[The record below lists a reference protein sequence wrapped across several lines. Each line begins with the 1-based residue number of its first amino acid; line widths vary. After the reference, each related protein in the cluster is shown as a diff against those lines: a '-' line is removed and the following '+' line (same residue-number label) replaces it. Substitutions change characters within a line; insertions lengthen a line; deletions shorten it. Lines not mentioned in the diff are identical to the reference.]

1 MVTSV
6 ANNFKLSLRTIR
18 ELVLLPESGMSSD
31 VFLLF
36 MALEVAGLLGRRA
49 LTHSL
54 LTVASW
60 EVGGVPTA
68 GMSVSAEIGPRGHRG
83 PACLPLRDFPD
94 T

>member
-1 MVTSV
+1 MLTSV
-6 ANNFKLSLRTIR
+6 ANNFKLALRTIR

-54 LTVASW
+54 LTAASW

-68 GMSVSAEIGPRGHRG
+68 GMSVSAEVGPRGHRG

-94 T
+94 M